1 MNIWPTQCIPFF
13 SWQCLQP
20 PPYLLFPTHIN
31 PCFIWLPWLL
41 ISSLQDSTWIPLEA
55 ISPHCTQ
62 AGLDVSTGLLSF
74 SSIQSSPFYY
84 IIFIICC
91 FVQARS
97 TVSPGLPFIAMS
109 QYPDYR
115 DVPSNGEEGMYGQM
129 TSVPFHHMIKM
140 GTPRQSGF
148 LILIWEIA
156 ILLRH
161 WLGFVQAWES
171 YNFLIHL
178 SHTGCQEAENHTNTH
193 LANGQVTMDILPPLS
208 LLF

>member
-1 MNIWPTQCIPFF
+1 MEKVKKARRRTNSYNPTQNKTNSFIVHAGLEGRW
-13 SWQCLQP
+13 SRGVSTETDSARRWGSGRQ
-20 PPYLLFPTHIN
+20 THSATMATTMQ
-31 PCFIWLPWLL
+31 CFIWLPWLL

-97 TVSPGLPFIAMS
+97 TVSPGLPFITMS

-115 DVPSNGEEGMYGQM
+115 DVPSNGEEAMYGQM

-148 LILIWEIA
+148 LILI
-156 ILLRH
+156 
-161 WLGFVQAWES
+161 
-171 YNFLIHL
+171 
-178 SHTGCQEAENHTNTH
+178 
-193 LANGQVTMDILPPLS
+193 
-208 LLF
+208 